1 MRLLANTH
9 IPFMRYRRIWV
20 TVSAVLVALSLYLV
34 FLGRGLNFGV
44 DFAGGT
50 QLTLKFREEPD
61 QAQLRRALEDLE
73 LGDVLIQRFDE
84 VERHEFLIRV
94 QNPEAEGDFTAQ
106 MLDALHR
113 EFNPEGGRIQL
124 NLQGMES
131 VRDELVQ
138 GDPDGIG
145 GTVEARRAYYQP
157 MAEALLGL
165 RRQTGILEGPAVLDR
180 IEELTPEARQ
190 YLEREG
196 VFGAFALLAA
206 DNVGPL
212 VGRDLR
218 NKAILAVTFSLL
230 GMLVYIAVRFKVPYG
245 IGAVASLFHDVALC
259 LGALSL
265 TGREIN
271 LPTVAALLTLVG
283 YSVNDSVV
291 IFDRIRE
298 RLRFD
303 KGKPLPD
310 LMDMALN
317 QTLSRTIITSGSTLV
332 VVLSLFIFGGDVINT
347 FAFILLVG
355 IILGTYS
362 SIYVASPVAL
372 VMSRLVERRKAGK
385 RRFVAGRRSR

>member
-20 TVSAVLVALSLYLV
+20 SVSVILVVASLYTVLM
-34 FLGRGLNFGV
+34 GRGLNFGV

-50 QLTLKFREEPD
+50 QLTLKFQEEPD
-61 QAQLRRALEDLE
+61 QVRLRRSLEELQ

-106 MLDALHR
+106 MLDALSR
-113 EFNPEGGRIQL
+113 EFNPEGGRIFL
-124 NLQGMES
+124 NLQGMDA
-131 VRDELVQ
+131 VRDALVH

-145 GTVEARRAYYQP
+145 GTVEARRAHYQP
-157 MAEALLGL
+157 VAEGLLAM
-165 RRQTGILEGPAVLDR
+165 RRDKGILTGPAELDR
-180 IEELTPEARQ
+180 IEDLSQATRR
-190 YLEREG
+190 YLEQEG
-196 VFGAFALLAA
+196 RFGAFALLAA

-230 GMLVYIAVRFKVPYG
+230 GMLAYIAVRFRIPYG
-245 IGAVASLFHDVALC
+245 IGAVASLFHDVVLC
-259 LGALSL
+259 LGALAL

-303 KGKPLPD
+303 KGKPLADIMD
-310 LMDMALN
+310 LALN

-347 FAFILLVG
+347 FAFILMIG

-372 VMSRLVERRKAGK
+372 VMSRMLERRKAG
-385 RRFVAGRRSR
+385 RQRFVSGQQKR